1 MAIGGRLTHVGIC
14 VSDMERSLRFYRD
27 TLGFAAS
34 GAFPELRV
42 ENEAADKLLA
52 LRGVALHAVYLERD
66 GFRIELLHYARPASP
81 AVAPR
86 RISMPRWRRLSPA
99 VVPSIVRRSSRWA
112 AGGSRSSRAT
122 PTDCRSNSCSD
133 RPERRSF
140 RSRSARSS
148 SRRPCGVRGVPE
160 GRPASAS
167 PRRCAG
173 GRRAARRRPRGRS

>member
-27 TLGFAAS
+27 PLGFAAS

-86 RISMPRWRRLSPA
+86 RGMNDLGLTHLSIRVA
-99 VVPSIVRRSSRWA
+99 DLDA
-112 AGGSRSSRAT
+112 AMAEIESGGGSVDRAT
-122 PTDCRSNSCSD
+122 LV
-133 RPERRSF
+133 EM
-140 RSRSARSS
+140 
-148 SRRPCGVRGVPE
+148 
-160 GRPASAS
+160 
-167 PRRCAG
+167 G
-173 GRRAARRRPRGRS
+173 GRRVAVFARDPDGLPIELVLGPS